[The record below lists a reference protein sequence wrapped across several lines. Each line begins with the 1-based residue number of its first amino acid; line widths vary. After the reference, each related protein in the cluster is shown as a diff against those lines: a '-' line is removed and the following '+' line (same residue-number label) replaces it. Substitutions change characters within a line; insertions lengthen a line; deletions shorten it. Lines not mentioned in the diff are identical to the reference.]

1 MPLPLPLAPEV
12 IVSQEALLVAVQLQ
26 PAVVV
31 TLELL
36 APAVAAALSVVGATL
51 NVHEAP
57 CWVTV
62 TV

>member
-1 MPLPLPLAPEV
+1 MLPV
-12 IVSQEALLVAVQLQ
+12 SIVSHEALLVAVQLQ

-31 TLELL
+31 TVELL
-36 APAVAAALSVVGATL
+36 VLPLPAEVTVVGDTVKVQA
-51 NVHEAP
+51 VVP